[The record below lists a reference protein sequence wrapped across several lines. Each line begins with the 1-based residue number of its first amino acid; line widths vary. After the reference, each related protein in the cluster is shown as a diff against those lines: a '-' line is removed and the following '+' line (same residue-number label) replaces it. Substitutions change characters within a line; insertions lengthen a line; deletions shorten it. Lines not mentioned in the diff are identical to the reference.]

1 MRALVLIAGLLLSA
15 SIAHAQD
22 LLNKNISLEINRQRL
37 DNVLEIISNQGNFFF
52 SYNSNII
59 KKDSL
64 VSINA
69 NNRPLKDVLMQ
80 LLGTGF
86 EYRESGNYII
96 LRRVPIRIKLV
107 TSSSLTDDK
116 FYTISGYVI
125 DDQTGERIADASVYE
140 RDRLQIASTNNNGYF
155 KIKLKAKYKT
165 ANISV
170 SKEYYEDTTVKV
182 NPGYNQSVTVMLVP
196 MVINEKTVIVGPK
209 GYNAPESIEL
219 EVPVNDSMSWMYRY
233 IKADSHL
240 VEKRGLSR
248 FLVSSKQKLQSINL
262 RSFFV
267 ARPWQVSF
275 TPGLSTNGKMNGQV
289 VNNFSF
295 NVLGGYSGGTNGF
308 ELGGLFNIDK
318 KDAQYF
324 QLAGIFNTVGGNV
337 TGLQVGGVS
346 NTVLDTLNGMQ
357 VGGVTNFVRTE
368 FRGFQLGGVYNHVG
382 ASLHGFQLGG
392 VVNFTNHKTD
402 GVQVAG
408 VANISSREVNGL
420 QIGGVFNYT
429 RRLRGVQIGL
439 INVADTSEGY
449 SIGLINIVFKGYH
462 KLSLSTNEV
471 IGMNAAV
478 KSGNRN
484 LYSIF
489 LGGYNS
495 KPDEKVWS
503 FGYGLG
509 SEIVSRNKFSLNLEG
524 TAQHLYLGSWDF
536 YNILNRA
543 SVQFNYK
550 FGRYV
555 SVFAGPAYSVYVS
568 NQDVGFAGYKSAI
581 PPSGYKTNKLGNTV
595 TGWFGWTAGIS
606 FF

>member
-1 MRALVLIAGLLLSA
+1 MRSIIFIAVLLLTVA
-15 SIAHAQD
+15 AAHAQD
-22 LLNKNISLEINRQRL
+22 LLNRNISLEINSQRL

-59 KKDSL
+59 RKDSL
-64 VSINA
+64 ISVKASNK
-69 NNRPLKDVLMQ
+69 PLKEVLNQ
-80 LLGTGF
+80 ILGRGF
-86 EYRESGNYII
+86 EYKESGNYII

-107 TSSSLTDDK
+107 TSSSLTSDK

-140 RDRLQIASTNNNGYF
+140 RDRLQIASTNDNGYF
-155 KIKLKAKYKT
+155 RIKLKARYKS

-170 SKEYYEDTTVKV
+170 SKEYYEDTTVRV
-182 NPGYNQSVTVMLVP
+182 QPGYNQAITVTLVP
-196 MVINEKTVIVGPK
+196 MVINEKTIIVGPK
-209 GYNAPESIEL
+209 GYTAPESIEL
-219 EVPVNDSMSWMYRY
+219 EVPVNDSISWRYKY
-233 IKADSHL
+233 IKADSHI
-240 VEKRGLSR
+240 VEKRGIGR
-248 FLVSSKQKLQSINL
+248 WLVSSKQKLQSINL
-262 RSFFV
+262 RDFFV

-275 TPGLSTNGKMNGQV
+275 TPGLSTNGKMNSQV
-289 VNNFSF
+289 INNFSF

-308 ELGGLFNIDK
+308 ELAGLFNIDK

-324 QLAGIFNTVGGNV
+324 QLAGLFNTVGGKV
-337 TGLQVGGVS
+337 KGLQVGGVS
-346 NTVLDTLNGMQ
+346 NAVLDTLNGMQ
-357 VGGVTNFVRTE
+357 VGGVTNLVRTK
-368 FRGFQLGGVYNHVG
+368 FSGFQLGGVYNHVG
-382 ASLHGFQLGG
+382 ASLDGLQLAG

-402 GVQVAG
+402 GGQIAG
-408 VANISSREVNGL
+408 VANISSREANGL
-420 QIGGVFNYT
+420 QLAGVFNYT

-462 KLSLSTNEV
+462 KLSFSTNE
-471 IGMNAAV
+471 IINLNAAV

-495 KPDEKVWS
+495 VPDERVWS

-509 SEIVSRNKFSLNLEG
+509 SELVSRKKFSVNLEA
-524 TAQHLYLGSWDF
+524 TCQHLYLGSWDF
-536 YNILNRA
+536 HNLLNRA
-543 SVQFNYK
+543 NVQFNYK
-550 FGRYV
+550 FGKFL
-555 SVFAGPAYSVYVS
+555 SVFAGPVYSVYVS
-568 NQDVGFAGYKSAI
+568 NQDVSF
-581 PPSGYKTNKLGNTV
+581 SGYKTSIPSSGYKINKLGSTV